1 MIKIL
6 FLKFLQVFFTPGLHM
21 MNITAILT
29 NNTTLTTTMQQQYIE
44 QIGLTIMLLICVQ
57 EMLSSSLSGDTGYPY

>member
-1 MIKIL
+1 
-6 FLKFLQVFFTPGLHM
+6 

-29 NNTTLTTTMQQQYIE
+29 NNMTLMTTTQQQYIE
-44 QIGLTIMLLICVQ
+44 HTGLTVMHLIRVQ